1 VTQTWKQRRARAA
14 KLGAAHPPA
23 ADILAFYVDLLERQ
37 ESIFVM
43 ADRWVTG
50 AAGGRVGGP
59 PIDISRFS
67 SEPQLKAFRR
77 FVKDAA
83 SVATPL
89 LATTAARL
97 LESSASADDLL
108 DRFVRGESLAEL
120 AASLG
125 CEPEALA
132 FFPRAFIQPVAEAAL
147 GRLPDQPAP
156 QVASTTP
163 ASCPRCGWPPQLA
176 SLVDE
181 ADVRGRRL
189 LLCSLCGDEWSF
201 PRATCPVCGETD
213 ANQLPHHLSESW
225 AHVRVEECKS
235 CQSYLKAIDLRTDGL
250 AVPVVDEIA
259 SVELDLWASEQG
271 LKKAQRNL
279 LGL

>member
-1 VTQTWKQRRARAA
+1 M
-14 KLGAAHPPA
+14 
-23 ADILAFYVDLLERQ
+23 LAFYTDMLDRQ
-37 ESIFVM
+37 ESIFAM

-50 AAGGRVGGP
+50 AAGGRAGGP
-59 PIDISRFS
+59 PLDISRFA
-67 SEPQLKAFRR
+67 SEPQLKAFHR

-83 SVATPL
+83 DVATPL

-97 LESSASADDLL
+97 LESTASAADLL
-108 DRFVRGESLAEL
+108 DRFVRGVPLAEV
-120 AASLG
+120 AGTLG
-125 CEPEALA
+125 CEPVALA

-147 GRLPDQPAP
+147 GCLRDRHTPEA
-156 QVASTTP
+156 ATTP
-163 ASCPRCGWPPQLA
+163 ASCPQCGWPPQLA

-181 ADVRGRRL
+181 AEVRGRRL
-189 LLCSLCGDEWSF
+189 LLCSLCGDEWTF
-201 PRATCPVCGETD
+201 PRATCPVCGESD
-213 ANQLPHHLSESW
+213 ANQLPYHLSESW

-235 CQSYLKAIDLRTDGL
+235 CHAYLKAVDLRTDGL

-271 LKKAQRNL
+271 LEKIQRNL